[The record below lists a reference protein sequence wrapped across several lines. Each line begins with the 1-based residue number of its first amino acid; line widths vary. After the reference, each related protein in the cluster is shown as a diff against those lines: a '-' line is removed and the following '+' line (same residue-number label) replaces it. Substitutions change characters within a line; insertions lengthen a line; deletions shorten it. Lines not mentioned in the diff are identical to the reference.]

1 MRKVFMIT
9 AAGAA
14 LLMAGAGVAQA
25 AGVEGVWR
33 TERGWQVQI
42 YKCGTGLCGKVV
54 GGTTMKDVH
63 NPNPSLRKRSV
74 VGIDIMRGMRKDGKR
89 YKGKLYNPRDGKTYT
104 GTIEPLSANKLKLS
118 GCVLGG
124 LICKSQTWTRIR

>member
-1 MRKVFMIT
+1 MRKVFIFT
-9 AAGAA
+9 AAGAV
-14 LLMAGAGVAQA
+14 LLLAGVAHA

-33 TERGWQVQI
+33 TEHGWQVKI
-42 YKCGTGLCGKVV
+42 YKCGASWCGKVV

-74 VGIDIMRGMRKDGKR
+74 VGIDIIRSMRKRGKS
-89 YKGKLYNPRDGKTYT
+89 YKGQLYNPKDGKTYT

-118 GCVLGG
+118 GCILGG
-124 LICKSQTWTRIR
+124 LICRSQTWTRIR